1 MVKRRRKRHI
11 VLAVFLSIVLLVVL
25 GVILQPKI
33 EHLEM
38 VHEVNTPECQKAI
51 KEMLL
56 EHDKKALT
64 PQGKIKTYKIDYNS
78 LSHSPMG
85 GIYIDVIINDDPN
98 IAISSIFSDHGHGI
112 HHEIVL
118 PTDGF
123 VKLVGG
129 EGFVND

>member
-1 MVKRRRKRHI
+1 MTVKKKRKRHI
-11 VLAVFLSIVLLVVL
+11 ALTIILSVILLVVL

-98 IAISSIFSDHGHGI
+98 IVISSMFSDVGQGI
-112 HHEIVL
+112 HHEIVVRSI
-118 PTDGF
+118 GF
-123 VKLVGG
+123 MKLVG
-129 EGFVND
+129 EKDS